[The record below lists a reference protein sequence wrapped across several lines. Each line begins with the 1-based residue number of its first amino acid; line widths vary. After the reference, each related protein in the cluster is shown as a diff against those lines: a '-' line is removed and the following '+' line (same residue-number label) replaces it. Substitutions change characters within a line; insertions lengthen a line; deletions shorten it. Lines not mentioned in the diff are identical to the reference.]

1 MKTLNK
7 LENCIEKLNHED
19 KLWIKYFKKGK
30 VFARYGVFSTF
41 KDGVFTLVA
50 DSLKR
55 SGKIVHSNIP
65 LKEEEII
72 FIGNTVTGE
81 IVFIDRR
88 YMDVSK

>member
-1 MKTLNK
+1 MNK
-7 LENCIEKLNHED
+7 LQDYTKKLNHED

>member
-1 MKTLNK
+1 MNK
-7 LENCIEKLNHED
+7 IQDCIGKLNHED
-19 KLWIKYFKKGK
+19 RLWIKYFKKGK

-41 KDGVFTLVA
+41 NEGVFTLVA
-50 DSLKR
+50 DSTKR
-55 SGKIVHSNIP
+55 NGKVVHSNIP

-88 YMDVSK
+88 YMDVNK